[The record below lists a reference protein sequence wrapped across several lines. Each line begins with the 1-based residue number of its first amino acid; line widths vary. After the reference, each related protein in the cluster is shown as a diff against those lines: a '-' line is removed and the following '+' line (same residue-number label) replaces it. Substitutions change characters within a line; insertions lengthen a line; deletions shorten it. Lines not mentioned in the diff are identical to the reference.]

1 MILYKLH
8 CSGHTEDKKV
18 KDELVTTG
26 DIRAGILEEARKA
39 VCTDR
44 NEQYGEPED
53 SFSVIAE
60 LWSAYLTARC
70 APSNSRIDL
79 SAADAAEML
88 VLFKVARS
96 ATAIAPKTDTY
107 ADMAGYAACAGE
119 LACGGVKHG

>member
-1 MILYKLH
+1 M
-8 CSGHTEDKKV
+8 
-18 KDELVTTG
+18 KDDFITPG

-44 NEQYGEPED
+44 NEQYGEPEN

-70 APSNSRIDL
+70 APGNSRIDL

-96 ATAIAPKTDTY
+96 ATAITKKADTY

-119 LACGGVKHG
+119 LACGGKRDGV

>member
-1 MILYKLH
+1 MKE
-8 CSGHTEDKKV
+8 G
-18 KDELVTTG
+18 LVMPG
-26 DIRAGILEEARKA
+26 DIRAGILDEARKA
-39 VCTDR
+39 ICTDR

-70 APSNSRIDL
+70 SPVNGRIDL
-79 SAADAAEML
+79 SAAEAAEML

-96 ATAIAPKTDTY
+96 ATAITPKTDTY

-119 LACGGVKHG
+119 LACGGGEIDVF